1 MEWCNASNRKK
12 TTLKQAVQALSLLRL
27 CSVRNLLVFNRKE
40 SYRMQVMQVNT
51 QATRRGGGLDYKWI
65 LAMVVILGVFMSIL
79 DQTIVNI
86 AIPRLQTAFGV
97 DIHSVQWV
105 LTAYILAQG
114 VATPT
119 AAFFADTL
127 GIKRF
132 YIISLAAF
140 TLGSALCGV
149 AWSLPI
155 LITFRVLQGLGGAAL
170 FPLSIT
176 LLFREFPP
184 QERGTAMG
192 FFGVPALLA
201 PAIGPTLGGYLVT
214 FVGWQAIFFINV
226 PIGIIAIILSIL
238 FIHEYR
244 PEGQI
249 RFDPVGFIFVSLG
262 LIALLY
268 GLSSASTDGWGSTT
282 VIGFLS
288 VGLLSLAI
296 FIAAELIIANRG
308 GQPLLDL
315 RLFANGPFRTSQI
328 ASFFV
333 IFSLFGG
340 LFLFPLYLQ
349 NIRGLSAFQS
359 GLILLPQALA
369 AMVSVIIGGRLVDRI
384 GVRAVMIPGLL
395 ILAFA
400 TWQLTYIS
408 INSSYVW
415 LQFMFVLRGIALG
428 LTVQPLTVAMMSE
441 ISPRQLAQAS
451 SLSTVNHA
459 VASSFGIA
467 ILATIVQTQSQIHF
481 GHLAELVTVNSPL
494 GELVPR
500 LQALLVA
507 RGADTASAY
516 TAALLLIA
524 RFVQREA
531 FVLALQDA
539 FRLTIFVTGLAII
552 AVLFVRGTRRPQ
564 RIPEQAP
571 GGAVPA
577 VSGETARR
585 EAVPVG

>member
-1 MEWCNASNRKK
+1 
-12 TTLKQAVQALSLLRL
+12 
-27 CSVRNLLVFNRKE
+27 
-40 SYRMQVMQVNT
+40 MQVNT
-51 QATRRGGGLDYKWI
+51 QATRRSGGLDYKWI

-86 AIPRLQTAFGV
+86 AIPRLQTAFGA

-119 AAFFADTL
+119 AAYFADTF

-140 TLGSALCGV
+140 TLGSALCGL
-149 AWSLPI
+149 AWSLPV
-155 LITFRVLQGLGGAAL
+155 LIIFRVLQGLGGAAL

-201 PAIGPTLGGYLVT
+201 PALGPTLGGYLVT
-214 FVGWQAIFFINV
+214 YVGWEAIFYINV
-226 PIGIIAIILSIL
+226 PVGILAIILSIM
-238 FIHEYR
+238 FIREYR
-244 PEGQI
+244 PEGQTH
-249 RFDPVGFIFVSLG
+249 FDVVGFIFVSFG

-268 GLSSASTDGWGSTT
+268 GLSSASTDGWGSAT
-282 VIGFLS
+282 VLGSLS
-288 VGLLSLAI
+288 AGLISLGI
-296 FIAAELIIANRG
+296 FVAAELIIANRG

-315 RLFANGPFRTSQI
+315 RLFTNGPFRAGMI
-328 ASFFV
+328 ANLFV

-400 TWQLTYIS
+400 TWQLTDIS
-408 INSSYVW
+408 VYSSYGW
-415 LQFMFVLRGIALG
+415 LQLMFILRGIALG
-428 LTVQPLTVAMMSE
+428 LTVQPLTVATLSE

-451 SLSTVNHA
+451 SLSTVNRA
-459 VASSFGIA
+459 VASSLGIA
-467 ILATIVQTQSQIHF
+467 VLATIVQTQTQIHF
-481 GHLAELVTVNSPL
+481 GHLVEKMTVSSPL
-494 GELVPR
+494 GGLLLR
-500 LQALLVA
+500 IQALFVA
-507 RGADTASAY
+507 RGADAASAY
-516 TAALLLIA
+516 HTALLLIA

-531 FVLALQDA
+531 FVLGIQDA
-539 FRLTIFVTGLAII
+539 LRLTIFVTGLAII
-552 AVLFVRGTRRPQ
+552 AVLFVRGTPKQ
-564 RIPEQAP
+564 PRIPEQTSRAGAP
-571 GGAVPA
+571 VDSEEGTRV
-577 VSGETARR
+577 
-585 EAVPVG
+585 EAVLAG

>member
-1 MEWCNASNRKK
+1 
-12 TTLKQAVQALSLLRL
+12 
-27 CSVRNLLVFNRKE
+27 
-40 SYRMQVMQVNT
+40 MQVMQVNT
-51 QATRRGGGLDYKWI
+51 QATTRNGRLDYKWI

-86 AIPRLQTAFGV
+86 AIPRLQTAFGA
-97 DIHSVQWV
+97 DIHAVQWV

-119 AAFFADTL
+119 AAYFADTL

-140 TLGSALCGV
+140 TLGSALCGL
-149 AWSLPI
+149 AWSLPV
-155 LITFRVLQGLGGAAL
+155 LIVFRILQGLGGAAL

-201 PAIGPTLGGYLVT
+201 PALGPTLGGYLVT

-226 PIGIIAIILSIL
+226 PIGIVAIILSIL
-238 FIHEYR
+238 LIREYR
-244 PEGQI
+244 PQG
-249 RFDPVGFIFVSLG
+249 RTSFDFLGFVFSTI
-262 LIALLY
+262 
-268 GLSSASTDGWGSTT
+268 GLSSVLYALSSATTDGWGSTT
-282 VIGFLS
+282 VVGFLS
-288 VGLLSLAI
+288 IGLLSLAL
-296 FIAAELIIANRG
+296 FVATELIIANRG

-315 RLFANGPFRTSQI
+315 RLFANGPFRAGMI
-328 ASFFV
+328 ANLFV

-408 INSSYVW
+408 IYSPYGW
-415 LQFMFVLRGIALG
+415 LQLMFVLRGVALG
-428 LTVQPLTVAMMSE
+428 LTVQPLTVATLSE

-451 SLSTVNHA
+451 SLSTVNRA
-459 VASSFGIA
+459 VASSLGIA
-467 ILATIVQTQSQIHF
+467 LLATVVQTQSQIHF
-481 GHLAELVTVNSPL
+481 GHLAEQVTASSPL
-494 GELVPR
+494 GQLIPR
-500 LQALLVA
+500 IQALLVA

-524 RFVQREA
+524 RFVQRVA

-539 FRLTIFVTGLAII
+539 LWLTIFVTGLAII

-571 GGAVPA
+571 GADVPA
-577 VSGETARR
+577 DSGENARI
-585 EAVPVG
+585 EAALAR